1 MKTTQHRVT
10 GSVRALS
17 AVMRDTQHDLAA
29 VLGITQTSVAHKLGG
44 KIQWSL
50 KDLEL
55 LAAHYGVT
63 IDQLT
68 AGPWAWLGRADG
80 EGDNVRYPALGASEL
95 DGPAEFPPIESTLV
109 AA

>member
-1 MKTTQHRVT
+1 MAMDTQQRVT
-10 GSVRALS
+10 GMVRALS
-17 AVMRDTQHDLAA
+17 AVNRDTQHDLAT

-50 KDLEL
+50 KDLEAL
-55 LAAHYGVT
+55 SGHYGVT

-68 AGPWAWLGRADG
+68 AGPWVILGVVEP
-80 EGDNVRYPALGASEL
+80 EGANVRYPASPDPSDLFGGA
-95 DGPAEFPPIESTLV
+95 LV